1 MILPLRTHFLFY
13 GGHTVTFISYVV
25 PFIFFTNCTNQD
37 NCVSIFPGI
46 LSMYRVTVVPSTA
59 SLSLVP
65 KSLRKTTLSVSL
77 SGGFTWLVSMGV
89 FGFQNGQ
96 SMVLHI

>member
-1 MILPLRTHFLFY
+1 
-13 GGHTVTFISYVV
+13 
-25 PFIFFTNCTNQD
+25 
-37 NCVSIFPGI
+37 
-46 LSMYRVTVVPSTA
+46 MYRVTVVPSTA

>member
-1 MILPLRTHFLFY
+1 
-13 GGHTVTFISYVV
+13 V

-37 NCVSIFPGI
+37 NSVSIFPGI
-46 LSMYRVTVVPSTA
+46 LSMYRVTDVPSTA
-59 SLSLVP
+59 SLSFVP
-65 KSLRKTTLSVSL
+65 KSLRKSTL

>member
-1 MILPLRTHFLFY
+1 MILTLWASFLVY
-13 GGHTVTFISYVV
+13 GGHTVTFISYEV

-46 LSMYRVTVVPSTA
+46 LPMYRVTDVSSTTF
-59 SLSLVP
+59 LSFVP
-65 KSLRKTTLSVSL
+65 KSLSKSTF
-77 SGGFTWLVSMGV
+77 SGGFIWLVSMGI